1 MNPGPLALE
10 STVLPTELSRLD
22 GFTVEIRARLGILAS
37 GREMDP
43 DHRAKVKMTK
53 SWKILNIFLKKPS
66 LDMGPITK
74 VVAYAKKTLEIR
86 GFLEIP
92 NEGSIYGPEP
102 KNFKNGSRY
111 RF

>member
-1 MNPGPLALE
+1 M
-10 STVLPTELSRLD
+10 R
-22 GFTVEIRARLGILAS
+22 GFEPYRKPIVVV
-37 GREMDP
+37 
-43 DHRAKVKMTK
+43 VKMTK

-92 NEGSIYGPEP
+92 DEGSIYGPDKKFLE
-102 KNFKNGSRY
+102 NGSRY